1 MKFWY
6 YANIS
11 YHQEAWFHKENGY
24 LPVLRTE
31 IAWRITLRYIL
42 LMKEYESLFPY
53 RKLQTIRQ
61 NYILQLTVLVKALNP
76 SSWFIS
82 MHICYPSYWRQFS
95 TFLQLQI
102 NGNRARLSTKATTE
116 IEISFYFISTYIS
129 ILIHHAVPQAHRFT
143 PGIWITLQMVYCITV
158 LTSDISIHILWQYW
172 SAFRVSEVA
181 ELCKIFFRV
190 CFVQF
195 LASS

>member
-6 YANIS
+6 CSKIF
-11 YHQEAWFHKENGY
+11 YHQEPWFHKENGY
-24 LPVLRTE
+24 LPLIRSE

-42 LMKEYESLFPY
+42 LMQEYESLFPS

-61 NYILQLTVLVKALNP
+61 NYTLQLTVLVKALNP

-82 MHICYPSYWRQFS
+82 MHICYPFSWRQFS

-102 NGNRARLSTKATTE
+102 NGNSAWLSTKATTE
-116 IEISFYFISTYIS
+116 IEISFYFIPTYIS
-129 ILIHHAVPQAHRFT
+129 IPIRHAVPQAHRFT
-143 PGIWITLQMVYCITV
+143 PRIRITQQMVYCITV
-158 LTSDISIHILWQYW
+158 LTSDISIHILWRYW
-172 SAFRVSEVA
+172 FAFRVLEVA
-181 ELCKIFFRV
+181 ELCKFFFIV

-195 LASS
+195 LHSL